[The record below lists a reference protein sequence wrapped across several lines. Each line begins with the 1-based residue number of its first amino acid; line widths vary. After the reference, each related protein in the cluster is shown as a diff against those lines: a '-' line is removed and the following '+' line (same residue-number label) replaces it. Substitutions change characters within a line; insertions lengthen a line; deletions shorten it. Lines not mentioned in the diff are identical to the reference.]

1 MYFSPE
7 LNGKASHGHNASLD
21 DIELAEEV
29 FCSQGRLAMRDNS
42 FEEFE
47 ELAKMIMEDEGFL
60 SPGNPSEALQLYI
73 DLIEDIEDIR

>member
-1 MYFSPE
+1 
-7 LNGKASHGHNASLD
+7 
-21 DIELAEEV
+21 
-29 FCSQGRLAMRDNS
+29 MRDNS
-42 FEEFE
+42 FEELE